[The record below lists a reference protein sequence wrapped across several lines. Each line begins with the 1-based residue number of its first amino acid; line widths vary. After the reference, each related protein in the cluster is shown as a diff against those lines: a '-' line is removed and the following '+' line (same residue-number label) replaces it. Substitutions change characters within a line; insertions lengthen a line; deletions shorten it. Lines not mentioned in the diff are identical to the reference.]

1 MKKIFTLLFTVCL
14 LSFVLPAMAQKP
26 GKIFSAG
33 FGIEAGIPT
42 GDLHNTFN
50 ATVGATARFALRAGP
65 GYATFTTGAIVFAPK
80 NLYYDQDLKAS
91 VQIPFKAGYKYR
103 IVPHLFV
110 MGELGYSSFQTYY
123 DAYYDGD
130 DHLEHYSTGGFTYAP
145 SVGGEWGV
153 FEVSLRY
160 EHITIS
166 GGSVAYMGARAGFN
180 F

>member
-14 LSFVLPAMAQKP
+14 LGCMLPAMAQKP

-33 FGIEAGIPT
+33 FGLEAGIPL
-42 GDLHNTFN
+42 GDARTAFN
-50 ATVGATARFALRAGP
+50 ATGGVTARFALRAGP

-80 NLYYDQDLKAS
+80 NLYYDENLKAS
-91 VQIPFKAGYKYR
+91 VQIPFKAGYKYS
-103 IVPHLFV
+103 IIPHLFV

-123 DAYYDGD
+123 DDGND
-130 DHLEHYSTGGFTYAP
+130 DIAHTSTGGFTYAP
-145 SVGGEWGV
+145 AVGAEWGV

-160 EHITIS
+160 ESVHVS
-166 GGSVAYMGARAGFN
+166 GGNVSYVGARCGFN